1 MTTITEDIIREVTD
15 RIVQAASPE
24 RIVLFGS
31 CARGEIG
38 RDSDIDL
45 LVVEDQPFGSER
57 SRYQETGRLRRALRG
72 TGVPVDLLVFSND
85 EVDKWKDTTNH
96 IIRFAL
102 REGRTLY
109 ERP

>member
-1 MTTITEDIIREVTD
+1 MVTITEDIIQEIAA
-15 RIVQAASPE
+15 RIAKEASPR

-38 RDSDIDL
+38 RDSDVDL
-45 LVVEDQPFGSER
+45 LVVEDELFGPQR
-57 SRYQETGRLRRALRG
+57 SRFEEINRLRRTLRG
-72 TGVPVDLLVFSND
+72 LAVPVDLLVFSHD
-85 EVDKWKDTTNH
+85 EVERWKDTTNH

-102 REGRTLY
+102 REGKTLY